1 MSQGEKIGH
10 YEVGKALGSGSFS
23 SVRECTD
30 TNDGQ
35 KYAMKILDKNELK
48 KEDMGPQLNR
58 EIAVMLKMSHPN
70 VCTMKECFQTTDKVY
85 IILELVAGGDLFDR
99 ISSAK
104 RLDEETARNYFQQL
118 ILGLRYCHANGI
130 AHRDLKPE
138 NLLVSP
144 DNVLKLS
151 DFGFANIQKTD
162 DAGQVA
168 PGNMLQT
175 VCGTPSYVAP
185 EVLIGSGYNGFHADM
200 WSCGVILYVML
211 AGALPFA
218 DKVMGKLFQK
228 ITSGQYKEPEHFSE
242 GAKVLIKKMLTV
254 KTDQRATVEDVLKD
268 EWFRVNFNDAW
279 LETPP
284 TGEAASKPAAGKA
297 AAKPTARPSSGAKA
311 PAKTS
316 KPAAKK

>member
-1 MSQGEKIGH
+1 
-10 YEVGKALGSGSFS
+10 
-23 SVRECTD
+23 
-30 TNDGQ
+30 
-35 KYAMKILDKNELK
+35 
-48 KEDMGPQLNR
+48 MGPQLNR
-58 EIAVMLKMSHPN
+58 EISVMLKMSHRN
-70 VCTMKECFQTTDKVY
+70 VCTMKECFQTTERVY
-85 IILELVAGGDLFDR
+85 IILELVAGGDLFDK

-104 RLDEETARNYFQQL
+104 KLDENTARNYFQQL

-138 NLLVSP
+138 NLLVTE
-144 DNVLKLS
+144 DGTLKLS

-185 EVLIGSGYNGFHADM
+185 EVLMGSGYNNNIVKFELYNGFHADM

-228 ITSGQYKEPEHFSE
+228 ITSGQYEF
-242 GAKVLIKKMLTV
+242 
-254 KTDQRATVEDVLKD
+254 
-268 EWFRVNFNDAW
+268 
-279 LETPP
+279 
-284 TGEAASKPAAGKA
+284 
-297 AAKPTARPSSGAKA
+297 
-311 PAKTS
+311 
-316 KPAAKK
+316 